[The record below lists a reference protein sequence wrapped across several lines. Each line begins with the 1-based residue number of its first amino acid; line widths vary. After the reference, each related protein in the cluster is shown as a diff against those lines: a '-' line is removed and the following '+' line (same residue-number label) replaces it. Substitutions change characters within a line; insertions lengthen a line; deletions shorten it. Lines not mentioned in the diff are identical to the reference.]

1 MVEFIDADVVVYAVD
16 EEVFPDC
23 AEMLGEAVREREELA
38 VQGIFRST
46 IVRVEELLKVVESQL
61 FESLHG

>member
-38 VQGIFRST
+38 V
-46 IVRVEELLKVVESQL
+46 
-61 FESLHG
+61 